1 METDTLSRGI
11 PSKNDVLITTEAP
24 LGNVCCVPELE
35 KFALAQRIINL
46 KIDRIYLHGKFL
58 MYQIL
63 SSDFQNDLIK
73 NATGT
78 TVKGIKASK
87 LKEIAIKVPPR
98 AEQERIVRK
107 IETCFEKIDSTEQNL
122 TKIETLL
129 EKYRESLLTKAFRGE
144 LIPQDPN
151 DEPARVLLEKIRA
164 ERAKNQKGKKKA
176 QEFAPVSDDEK
187 PFDIPESW
195 EWVRLGD
202 LCKAITYGATA
213 SASQSGEFK
222 FLRITDLTENG
233 VNWSSVPW
241 CTIKGGEKY
250 LLKSG
255 DIVVA
260 RTGGT
265 VGKTHRLLSPPDN
278 AIYASYLINIS
289 ILPSLNNSAYFSLF
303 LKSPF
308 YWKQIEEKA
317 QGAAQPNVNA
327 TKLADI
333 PVPLPPIDEQ
343 MRIANRLQNSM
354 AQLEKRKNEI
364 SNSMRL
370 ISLFKESIL
379 KKAFEGS
386 LVAQIDSEG
395 TGHELLEM
403 VKKSKCTEKKGE
415 YNEQR

>member
-1 METDTLSRGI
+1 MNDSSIPISWAIAPLNRIAKFIDYRGKTPKKVESGVPLITAKNVKKGYLSIDPKEFIEEGDYESWMTRGI

-195 EWVRLGD
+195 EWVRLESILEIQSGNTPRGLPSVSDGHDIQFIKVGD
-202 LCKAITYGATA
+202 MNCSRDGISIDQVSLSLSNATA
-213 SASQSGEFK
+213 SKLG
-222 FLRITDLTENG
+222 
-233 VNWSSVPW
+233 
-241 CTIKGGEKY
+241 
-250 LLKSG
+250 
-255 DIVVA
+255 
-260 RTGGT
+260 
-265 VGKTHRLLSPPDN
+265 
-278 AIYASYLINIS
+278 IS
-289 ILPSLNNSAYFSLF
+289 ILPAGAIIFPKRGGAILTNKKRILRVPSGCDTNIMGLIIHQDVHDYFWWWF
-303 LKSPF
+303 
-308 YWKQIEEKA
+308 Q
-317 QGAAQPNVNA
+317 
-327 TKLADI
+327 
-333 PVPLPPIDEQ
+333 
-343 MRIANRLQNSM
+343 
-354 AQLEKRKNEI
+354 
-364 SNSMRL
+364 
-370 ISLFKESIL
+370 SINL
-379 KKAFEGS
+379 GR
-386 LVAQIDSEG
+386 VRQ
-395 TGHELLEM
+395 
-403 VKKSKCTEKKGE
+403 
-415 YNEQR
+415 